1 MILDV
6 PLPSSS
12 GRTTAASKPGRFNVP
27 IPPGPWRPANS
38 RGRVD
43 QETLNPHPLLARD
56 LPVYSAPKSTMAD
69 VRFDEFADEWQ
80 PNRPAARN
88 DQNREWLS
96 EGGAFGVIHRL

>member
-1 MILDV
+1 
-6 PLPSSS
+6 
-12 GRTTAASKPGRFNVP
+12 
-27 IPPGPWRPANS
+27 
-38 RGRVD
+38 
-43 QETLNPHPLLARD
+43 
-56 LPVYSAPKSTMAD
+56 MAG